1 MAYAQHQSNYNAF
14 FSIRKTY
21 PQATDANVGVHLF
34 SKEVIPGLQTS
45 TRFYK
50 NRNGEWLQLTGTFIE
65 SLDDVN
71 ITNIQVQEPKELQNG
86 TTIPEQIVV
95 DVNSP
100 TPGKIDR
107 LQMSSDS
114 KWGND
119 FARKIVNAD
128 LTQPLTIR
136 PFSFVPEDSDKRIE
150 GISLQQ
156 NGVKIEDKYREKDK
170 KGNYKNI
177 NGVEEYDELAE
188 KAKGI
193 ENEKLRSNAW
203 RTYFTTVNVFVVEK
217 MMEFVNSTT
226 MSSKTE
232 VTDTAVPEY
241 PEDEVNPE
249 DVPFN

>member
-50 NRNGEWLQLTGTFIE
+50 NRNNEWLQLTGTFIE

-71 ITNIQVQEPKELQNG
+71 ITNIQVQEPKELDNG
-86 TTIPEQIVV
+86 ITIPEQIVV
-95 DVNSP
+95 DLNSP
-100 TPGKIDR
+100 IAGKTDR

-128 LTQPLTIR
+128 LTKPITIK
-136 PFSFVPEDSDKRIE
+136 PFSFVPDNSEKRIE
-150 GISLQQ
+150 GISIQQ
-156 NGVKIEDKYREKDK
+156 NGEKIEDKYREQDK
-170 KGNYKNI
+170 KGNYKNT
-177 NGVEEYDELAE
+177 NGVEQFDELAD
-188 KAKGI
+188 KAKEI
-193 ENEKLRSNAW
+193 TNEKLRSNAW
-203 RTYFTTVNVFVVEK
+203 KTYFTSVNVFVVEK

-232 VTDTAVPEY
+232 IGDTTTEDY
-241 PEDEVNPE
+241 PEDEINPE
-249 DVPFN
+249 DIPF